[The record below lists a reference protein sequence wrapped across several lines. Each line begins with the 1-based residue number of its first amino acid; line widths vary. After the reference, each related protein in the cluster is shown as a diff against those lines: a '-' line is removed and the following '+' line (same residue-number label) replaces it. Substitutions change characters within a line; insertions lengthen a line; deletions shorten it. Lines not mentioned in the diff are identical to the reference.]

1 MYQVRKEKVPTPQKR
16 IQEPNVV
23 FTPPHSGF
31 KCGWD
36 PRIQGSNAAGTPA
49 FKPAFMNAAA
59 FKALL
64 GSCTA
69 AFQNLFTRSGADAA
83 YAALL
88 GLGVEGACVD

>member
-1 MYQVRKEKVPTPQKR
+1 MSAFT
-16 IQEPNVV
+16 NAGV
-23 FTPPHSGF
+23 FTRLHSGF

-64 GSCTA
+64 A
-69 AFQNLFTRSGADAA
+69 
-83 YAALL
+83 
-88 GLGVEGACVD
+88 